1 MPPVAKLRIFCH
13 WGQKGQ
19 PLPRRDSRSRRLE
32 LGAMSSWVWTLLS
45 GQRAGCDTEGS
56 DDVPGGD
63 QKPDTPLDDRPSFSH
78 GDYPAASNDM
88 SDPVILDPMEQD
100 DAANHAENDTLAVLH
115 ESFFDEADSDLPVL
129 ENTSTVDDDNPPNGE
144 SGTKT
149 VNFMVVGTHYSSC
162 EEISQECRSYAKAKG
177 FAIATNP
184 HAFSKEYPH
193 PILGSDSVAIQRC
206 KMYCSF
212 KDPVIKKQN
221 KGVRTTCTWFV
232 QYSFDRAALDYCI
245 TKVCLEHNHQL
256 EPTNPVVAGRLI
268 HVKLA
273 KELLEPERLM
283 ILQFSRYN
291 LPLFKV

>member
-1 MPPVAKLRIFCH
+1 LDHCP
-13 WGQKGQ
+13 
-19 PLPRRDSRSRRLE
+19 
-32 LGAMSSWVWTLLS
+32 SS
-45 GQRAGCDTEGS
+45 
-56 DDVPGGD
+56 
-63 QKPDTPLDDRPSFSH
+63 SH
-78 GDYPAASNDM
+78 GDYPAASDDLP
-88 SDPVILDPMEQD
+88 DPVIFDPMEQD
-100 DAANHAENDTLAVLH
+100 DAANHAENDTLSALH
-115 ESFFDEADSDLPVL
+115 ESFSAGESDSDLPVL
-129 ENTSTVDDDNPPNGE
+129 EKASAVDDGDPANGE
-144 SGTKT
+144 SGTKD
-149 VNFMVVGTHYSSC
+149 VKFMVVGTHYSSC

-193 PILGSDSVAIQRC
+193 PVLGSDSAAIQRC

-221 KGVRTTCTWFV
+221 KRVRTTCTWFV
-232 QYSFDRAALDYCI
+232 QYSFDRAALDYYI

>member
-1 MPPVAKLRIFCH
+1 MSLIRIYQC
-13 WGQKGQ
+13 
-19 PLPRRDSRSRRLE
+19 LE
-32 LGAMSSWVWTLLS
+32 
-45 GQRAGCDTEGS
+45 
-56 DDVPGGD
+56 
-63 QKPDTPLDDRPSFSH
+63 K
-78 GDYPAASNDM
+78 AS
-88 SDPVILDPMEQD
+88 
-100 DAANHAENDTLAVLH
+100 AVG
-115 ESFFDEADSDLPVL
+115 
-129 ENTSTVDDDNPPNGE
+129 DDDPANGE
-144 SGTKT
+144 SGTKD
-149 VNFMVVGTHYSSC
+149 VKFMVVGTHYSSC

-184 HAFSKEYPH
+184 HSFSKEYPH
-193 PILGSDSVAIQRC
+193 PVLGSDSAAIQRC

-221 KGVRTTCTWFV
+221 KRVRTTCTWFV
-232 QYSFDRAALDYCI
+232 QYSFDRAALDYYI